1 MRFARCARIMTIH
14 SDFFKIIKDDCG
26 HAFTDAPP
34 LAPDVVFID
43 GQVKLMKADA
53 ITSWELFYS
62 VQFYRTVEKCFA
74 LGAHTVVLAFDD
86 YDHVPSSKAM
96 TQAKRAK
103 QRVNYDFAQTC
114 ALPSRPPDDWGSAMA
129 NRTFKVKVVA
139 RVLDVTRTWFELKLK
154 TDPRFAGLTLVLD
167 YRGVPSVVHAAGAA
181 RGGSVQQFVESRS
194 WVVEAGR
201 IGRGECDIK
210 AYSWLPLARCLCIV
224 SVDGDYL
231 PLSLL
236 QGLAGADADAPARE
250 ILLFRM
256 VTQTAAAVRKRKT
269 AAEQEQEAKP
279 VSRRQYEFVR
289 IASIAAWLRA
299 VFPSKAVDPLQQF
312 CAMVALCG
320 CDFARNLPRLGPRS
334 LWKMR
339 HRMQHSDLTQPAQA
353 LCAMSCAYHDMFV
366 ARNTVPPR
374 VTNSLSWFQQA
385 SDELA
390 LSVYD
395 ELAGRIAREQK
406 VSETIRR
413 QLWSATTAHAHSR
426 NGSWTLLYW
435 SLLENAPDPLTA
447 DFGYVRDGKGKTLFA
462 GA

>member
-1 MRFARCARIMTIH
+1 
-14 SDFFKIIKDDCG
+14 
-26 HAFTDAPP
+26 
-34 LAPDVVFID
+34 
-43 GQVKLMKADA
+43 
-53 ITSWELFYS
+53 
-62 VQFYRTVEKCFA
+62 
-74 LGAHTVVLAFDD
+74 
-86 YDHVPSSKAM
+86 M

-103 QRVNYDFAQTC
+103 QRVNYDFAQTS
-114 ALPSRPPDDWGSAMA
+114 ALPSRPPDDWASAMA

-167 YRGVPSVVHAAGAA
+167 YRGVPAVVHAAGAA
-181 RGGSVQQFVESRS
+181 RGDSVQQFVDSRS
-194 WVVEAGR
+194 WASEPGSV
-201 IGRGECDIK
+201 GRGECDIK

-236 QGLAGADADAPARE
+236 QGLAGSRAQAGAGAGAGAGADADAPPRE

-256 VTQTAAAVRKRKT
+256 VTQTAVAASKRKAA
-269 AAEQEQEAKP
+269 AAEPEAEPEAARKP
-279 VSRRQYEFVR
+279 GARAGRRQYEFVR
-289 IASIAAWLRA
+289 IAPIAAWLRA

-339 HRMQHSDLTQPAQA
+339 HRMQHSDLSQPTQA
-353 LCAMSCAYHDMFV
+353 LCAVACAYHDMFV

-374 VTNSLSWFQQA
+374 VTNSCSWFQQA

-390 LSVYD
+390 LSVYE
-395 ELAGRIAREQK
+395 ELAGRIARDQK

-413 QLWSATTAHAHSR
+413 QLWSASTSHAHSR
-426 NGSWTLLYW
+426 NASWTLLYW
-435 SLLENAPDPLTA
+435 SLLEHAPDPLTA
-447 DFGYVRDGKGKTLFA
+447 DFGYKRDGKGKTVFA

>member
-1 MRFARCARIMTIH
+1 MTIH
-14 SDFFKIIKDDCG
+14 SDFFKIVKEGCG

-103 QRVNYDFAQTC
+103 MRVDYDFAQTC
-114 ALPSRPPDDWGSAMA
+114 TLPSRPPEDWGSAMA
-129 NRTFKVKVVA
+129 NRSFKVKVVA

-154 TDPRFAGLTLVLD
+154 TDQRFAGLTLVLD
-167 YRGVPSVVHAAGAA
+167 YRGVPAVVHAAGAA

-194 WVVEAGR
+194 WAAEPGR

-224 SVDGDYL
+224 SVDGDFL

-236 QGLAGADADAPARE
+236 QGLACSRAQAGAGADADAPARE

-256 VTQTAAAVRKRKT
+256 VTQTAAAARKRKAA
-269 AAEQEQEAKP
+269 AAEQEGAP
-279 VSRRQYEFVR
+279 ASRRQYEFVR
-289 IASIAAWLRA
+289 IAPIAAWLRT
-299 VFPSKAVDPLQQF
+299 VFPSKVVDPVQQF
-312 CAMVALCG
+312 SAMVALCG

-339 HRMQHSDLTQPAQA
+339 HRMQHSDLSQPAQA
-353 LCAMSCAYHDMFV
+353 LCAVACAYHDMFV

-374 VTNSLSWFQQA
+374 VTNSAEWFRQA

-390 LSVYD
+390 LSVYE
-395 ELAGRIAREQK
+395 ELAGRVAREQR

-413 QLWSATTAHAHSR
+413 QMWSAATSRAHSR
-426 NGSWTLLYW
+426 NASWTLLYW
-435 SLLENAPDPLTA
+435 SMLENAPDPLTA
-447 DFGYVRDGKGKTLFA
+447 DFGYVRDSKGKTVFA